1 MKGQFTIVA
10 LFMVFITILVYIQI
24 YPVLNE
30 YIQMIL
36 PSVDPATRT
45 ILSLVPF
52 FLLLAIII
60 TAFYYAFPHRQV
72 VE

>member
-10 LFMVFITILVYIQI
+10 LFMVFITLLVYINI
-24 YPVLNE
+24 YPILNE

-36 PSVDPATRT
+36 PSMDPASRT
-45 ILSLVPF
+45 LLSLMPF
-52 FLLLAIII
+52 FFLLAIII